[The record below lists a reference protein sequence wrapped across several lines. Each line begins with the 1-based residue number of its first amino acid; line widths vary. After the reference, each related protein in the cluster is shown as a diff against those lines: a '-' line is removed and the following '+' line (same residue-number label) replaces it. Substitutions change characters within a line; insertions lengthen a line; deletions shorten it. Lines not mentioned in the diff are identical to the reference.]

1 MTSMYIAFSILLIV
15 NLIQQYRI
23 KLLIQHIKKINEY
36 IDNNQHNV
44 IELRK
49 DVDTLYINAM
59 EQAIK
64 YYESIED
71 YNSCNILKNRITELN
86 QRIKDLK

>member
-1 MTSMYIAFSILLIV
+1 MITLSISLLITFLLLCV
-15 NLIQQYRI
+15 QTHRI
-23 KLLIQHIKKINEY
+23 NKLVEY
-36 IDNNQHNV
+36 TQNNQHNV

-49 DVDTLYINAM
+49 DVDSLCINAM

-71 YNSCNILKNRITELN
+71 YNSCNILKNRISELN